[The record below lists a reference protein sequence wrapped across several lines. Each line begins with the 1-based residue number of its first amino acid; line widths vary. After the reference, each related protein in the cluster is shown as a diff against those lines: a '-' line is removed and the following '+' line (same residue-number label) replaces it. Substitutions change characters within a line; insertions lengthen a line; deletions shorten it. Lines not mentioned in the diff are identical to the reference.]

1 MANRLR
7 VRTTDCRVG
16 GPCSTKLSAVQKLPL
31 GAGASAPPL
40 EGRLGAGPAVVELT
54 GFQCRWPIGAADSDG
69 FHFCAEPAD
78 PGLSPRYCVTH
89 RDPYRGGHSR
99 WLPQFNLQS
108 KGRDTP
114 LWRHSRRGRKTRFT
128 GILRFILTG

>member
-40 EGRLGAGPAVVELT
+40 EGKLGAGPAVVQLT

-89 RDPYRGGHSR
+89 R
-99 WLPQFNLQS
+99 
-108 KGRDTP
+108 GRA
-114 LWRHSRRGRKTRFT
+114 LSRRS
-128 GILRFILTG
+128 LAMAASV